1 MHESYWI
8 TNLLNAMFAGPVDAL
23 MNLVG
28 KPPVDPAHPINDNYA
43 LEVLIAFALIA
54 LFAIVRMR
62 LSVENPGA
70 LQQVAEMIH
79 EFTGD
84 SAEQIIGHGYQRFQ
98 AFTTC
103 VFVFRVNVPFVICS
117 DTTWSPFC
125 CSTSL
130 CTV

>member
-43 LEVLIAFALIA
+43 LEVLIALALIL

-62 LSVENPGA
+62 LSVESPGP
-70 LQQVAEMIH
+70 
-79 EFTGD
+79 
-84 SAEQIIGHGYQRFQ
+84 QRPNE
-98 AFTTC
+98 
-103 VFVFRVNVPFVICS
+103 RLGEIRHWLRS
-117 DTTWSPFC
+117 RG
-125 CSTSL
+125 
-130 CTV
+130 